1 MTNSICTLLSLATLF
16 PFSVPV
22 RMQITPYERAL
33 KESWIGKELF
43 AVRNTHAAFH
53 YGTLAGMVHT
63 ALSW

>member
-1 MTNSICTLLSLATLF
+1 MLF